1 MLHPLLI
8 IFIFPFL
15 NNFER
20 SDQITSYQKEQKHNT
35 NVLNIT
41 DLLCQC
47 KKRPKIRSTSAK
59 IWPKICIGSENCI
72 TLPQKY

>member
-47 KKRPKIRSTSAK
+47 KKMAK
-59 IWPKICIGSENCI
+59 NS
-72 TLPQKY
+72 LYQ